1 MMMFEYF
8 KYILVFLIYG
18 TRPILYKYIVPYIN
32 VESMILISGMFYFIL
47 AIFYVYFTKPTKLMH
62 DIRTMNK
69 TPSLYAWLWLTALLG
84 LIATHFYLDLL
95 KDSSAFLLTAVLS
108 AYPLVTAVAAY
119 LFLNE
124 VITRKQFVG
133 MLVIIVGV
141 MILNFG
147 DFDY

>member
-1 MMMFEYF
+1 MLFDYF
-8 KYILVFLIYG
+8 AYILIFLIYG
-18 TRPILYKYIVPYIN
+18 TRPVLYKYIVPYIQ

-47 AIFYVYFTKPTKLMH
+47 AIFYVYFTKPTKLIQ
-62 DIRTMNK
+62 DIRIMNK

-84 LIATHFYLDLL
+84 LISTHFYLDLL

-108 AYPLVTAVAAY
+108 AYPLVTAATGY

-124 VITRKQFVG
+124 VITRKQLIG
-133 MLVIIVGV
+133 MLVIISGV
-141 MILNFG
+141 MILNMG

>member
-1 MMMFEYF
+1 MMFEYF
-8 KYILVFLIYG
+8 KYILIFLIFG
-18 TRPILYKYIVPYIN
+18 TRPVLYKYIVPYIQ
-32 VESMILISGMFYFIL
+32 VESMILISGVFYLIL

-62 DIRTMNK
+62 DIRIMNK

-108 AYPLVTAVAAY
+108 AYPLVTAATAY

-124 VITRKQFVG
+124 VVTRKQFIG
-133 MLVIIVGV
+133 MLVIIAGV

>member
-1 MMMFEYF
+1 MLFGYF
-8 KYILVFLIYG
+8 KYILIFLIYG
-18 TRPILYKYIVPYIN
+18 TRPVLYKYIVPYIN
-32 VESMILISGMFYFIL
+32 VESMILISGVFYLIL
-47 AIFYVYFTKPTKLMH
+47 AIFYVYFTKPTKLIQ

-95 KDSSAFLLTAVLS
+95 KNTSAFLLTAVLS
-108 AYPLVTAVAAY
+108 AYPIVTATASY

-124 VITRKQFVG
+124 IITGTQFIG
-133 MLVIIVGV
+133 MIVIIAGV
-141 MILNFG
+141 MILKFG

>member
-1 MMMFEYF
+1 MLFQYFEY
-8 KYILVFLIYG
+8 ILIFLIFG
-18 TRPILYKYIVPYIN
+18 TRPVLYKYIVPYIQ
-32 VESMILISGMFYFIL
+32 VESMILISGVFYLIL
-47 AIFYVYFTKPTKLMH
+47 AIFYVYFTKPSKLIQ
-62 DIRTMNK
+62 DVRTMNK
-69 TPSLYAWLWLTALLG
+69 TPSLHLALWSTALLG

-108 AYPLVTAVAAY
+108 AYPLVTAVVGY

-124 VITRKQFVG
+124 VITRKQLIG
-133 MLVIIVGV
+133 MLVIIAGV

>member
-1 MMMFEYF
+1 
-8 KYILVFLIYG
+8 
-18 TRPILYKYIVPYIN
+18 
-32 VESMILISGMFYFIL
+32 MFYLTL
-47 AIFYVYFTKPTKLMH
+47 AIFYVYFTKPTKLIQ

-69 TPSLYAWLWLTALLG
+69 SPSLYLALWMTALLG

-108 AYPLVTAVAAY
+108 AYPLVTAAAGY

-124 VITRKQFVG
+124 VITRKQLIG
-133 MLVIIVGV
+133 MLVIIVGLV
-141 MILNFG
+141 ILNLD

>member
-1 MMMFEYF
+1 
-8 KYILVFLIYG
+8 
-18 TRPILYKYIVPYIN
+18 
-32 VESMILISGMFYFIL
+32 
-47 AIFYVYFTKPTKLMH
+47 
-62 DIRTMNK
+62 
-69 TPSLYAWLWLTALLG
+69 
-84 LIATHFYLDLL
+84 
-95 KDSSAFLLTAVLS
+95 LTAVLS

>member
-1 MMMFEYF
+1 
-8 KYILVFLIYG
+8 
-18 TRPILYKYIVPYIN
+18 
-32 VESMILISGMFYFIL
+32 
-47 AIFYVYFTKPTKLMH
+47 
-62 DIRTMNK
+62 MNR
-69 TPSLYAWLWLTALLG
+69 TPSLHLALWSTALLG

-95 KDSSAFLLTAVLS
+95 KNTSAFLLTAVLS
-108 AYPLVTAVAAY
+108 AYPIVTAVAAY

-141 MILNFG
+141 MILNLD

>member
-1 MMMFEYF
+1 MLADYF
-8 KYILVFLIYG
+8 QYILIFLIYG
-18 TRPILYKYIVPYIN
+18 TRPVLYKYIVPYIQI
-32 VESMILISGMFYFIL
+32 ESMILISGVFYLII
-47 AIFYVYFTKPTKLMH
+47 AVFYVYFTKPTKLIQ

-69 TPSLYAWLWLTALLG
+69 TPSLHIALWLTALFG

-108 AYPLVTAVAAY
+108 AYPLVTAVAGY

-124 VITRKQFVG
+124 VITRKQFIG
-133 MLVIIVGV
+133 MIVIIVGLV
-141 MILNFG
+141 ILNLD

>member
-1 MMMFEYF
+1 MLIGYF
-8 KYILVFLIYG
+8 KYILIFLIFG
-18 TRPILYKYIVPYIN
+18 TRPVLYKYIVPYIQ
-32 VESMILISGMFYFIL
+32 VESMILISGVFYLIL
-47 AIFYVYFTKPTKLMH
+47 AIFYVYFTKPTKLIQ

-69 TPSLYAWLWLTALLG
+69 TPSLHLALWSTALLG

-95 KDSSAFLLTAVLS
+95 KDSTAFLLTAVLS
-108 AYPLVTAVAAY
+108 AYPLVTAALGY

-124 VITRKQFVG
+124 VITRKQLIG

-141 MILNFG
+141 VILNLD